1 MTKRKLAII
10 ALWIGLWQISSMVS
24 KDKIFFAGP
33 SDVIASLAQQ
43 SIKADFWISIA
54 FSLAKIGA
62 GFLGAFLLGVV
73 IGILA
78 FRFSFIRDFL
88 SPLMSV
94 IKSVPVASFV
104 ILALI
109 WIGSKNLSIFISFLV
124 VFPIIY
130 TATIGGLNST
140 NPKLLEMAELFNMR
154 KWHKAVA
161 IYKPAL
167 MPYLT
172 SSCRVA
178 FGMAW
183 KSGVAAEV
191 IGVPDLSIGEKLY
204 MSKIYLDT
212 AGLFAWTLVI
222 VLLSVL
228 SEQLFLALLK
238 VPDRAYPLDLVANF
252 RNKGVGAEHSTNPGE
267 YPTSLGSADSRR
279 TVGEGLRALPQEHLS
294 DLDAAGSKRT
304 TCARPKRLLNISSVN
319 KSYGDHLVLKD
330 YSITL
335 ASDGIYCLMGPS
347 GRGKTTL
354 LNIISGLLRPD
365 GGDVSDFK
373 GLSVSMV
380 FQEDRLQEALSP
392 IKNVQIACRNIKSKE
407 VIKKELSSILPEDC
421 LERPAREL
429 SGGMKR
435 RTAICRAVMCRSD
448 ILIMDE
454 PFTGLDRE
462 SKLKTIEY
470 IKKNRKGR
478 LLIVATH
485 NEEDLE
491 LLGAKRLQLD

>member
-228 SEQLFLALLK
+228 SEKLFLALLK
-238 VPDRAYPLDLVANF
+238 VPDRAYPLDLVNNF
-252 RNKGVGAEHSTNPGE
+252 RTVGAENSTNHGE
-267 YPTSLGSADSRR
+267 YPSASNSTNSRR
-279 TVGEGLRALPQEHLS
+279 TVGEGLCALPQEHLS
-294 DLDAAGSKRT
+294 ALDSADRKRT
-304 TCARPKRLLNISSVN
+304 TCARPRHPLNISSIN
-319 KSYGDHLVLKD
+319 KSYGDHVVLKD
-330 YSITL
+330 YSLTL
-335 ASDGIYCLMGPS
+335 DSDGVYCLMGPS

-354 LNIISGLLRPD
+354 LNILSGLLRPD

-392 IKNVQIACRNIKSKE
+392 IKNVQIACRSRKSKE
-407 VIKKELSSILPEDC
+407 DIKRELSSILPEDC

>member
-10 ALWIGLWQISSMVS
+10 AFWIGLWQILSIIS

-33 SDVIASLAQQ
+33 SDVIASLTQQ
-43 SIKADFWISIA
+43 WLKADFWMSIA
-54 FSLAKIGA
+54 FSMAKIGA
-62 GFLGAFLLGVV
+62 GFLGAFLLGTA

-78 FRFSFIRDFL
+78 FRFSFIRDLL

-94 IKSVPVASFV
+94 MKSVPVASFV

-109 WIGSKNLSIFISFLV
+109 WIGSKNLSIFISFLI

-130 TATIGGLNST
+130 TATISGLNST
-140 NPKLLEMAELFNMR
+140 DPKLLEMAELFNMR
-154 KWHKAVA
+154 KWYKAVS

-167 MPYLT
+167 MPYLS

-183 KSGVAAEV
+183 KSGIAAEV

-212 AGLFAWTLVI
+212 EGLFAWTLVI
-222 VLLSVL
+222 VLLSIL
-228 SEQLFLALLK
+228 TEKLFLALLK
-238 VPDRAYPLDLVANF
+238 VPDRAYPLDLVPNSL
-252 RNKGVGAEHSTNPGE
+252 NK
-267 YPTSLGSADSRR
+267 
-279 TVGEGLRALPQEHLS
+279 TVGEENIQSGMFS
-294 DLDAAGSKRT
+294 CT
-304 TCARPKRLLNISSVN
+304 RPKHSLSIRSIS
-319 KSYGDHLVLKD
+319 KSYADQVVLND
-330 YSITL
+330 YSLTL
-335 ASDGIYCLMGPS
+335 DSDGVYCLMGPS

-354 LNIISGLLRPD
+354 LNILSGLLKPD
-365 GGDVSDFK
+365 KGDVSDFK
-373 GLSVSMV
+373 GLDVSMV

-392 IKNVQIACRNIKSKE
+392 VKNVQIACRNRKSKE
-407 VIKKELSSILPEDC
+407 EIKKELSSILPDDC
-421 LERPAREL
+421 LEKPAREL

-435 RTAICRAVMCRSD
+435 RTAICRAVMSNSD

-491 LLGAKRLQLD
+491 LLGAQRLQMD